1 MCMDEA
7 IVKRSKLYYLNIG
20 KMSHID
26 ELYYIAYLLTRTR
39 ETDNIV
45 RRQLLTACV
54 GLSLVAPSQDS
65 SVTHDIEGQ
74 LLLVRKTDTPM
85 LNPATA
91 ETS

>member
-45 RRQLLTACV
+45 RGARKATFDCV
-54 GLSLVAPSQDS
+54 CRIFLGC
-65 SVTHDIEGQ
+65 TFTRFECY
-74 LLLVRKTDTPM
+74 T
-85 LNPATA
+85 
-91 ETS
+91 